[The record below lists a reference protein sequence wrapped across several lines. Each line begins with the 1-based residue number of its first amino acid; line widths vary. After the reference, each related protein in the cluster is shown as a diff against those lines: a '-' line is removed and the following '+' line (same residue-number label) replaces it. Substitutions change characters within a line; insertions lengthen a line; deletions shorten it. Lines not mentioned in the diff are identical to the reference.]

1 MKKQRFTRGLAFG
14 FCLALALLT
23 LIWAMTAYTAEEPEA
38 RSYNTLVYTEQG
50 GAKLIV
56 ESGGEIEV
64 QSGATLDVQSGA
76 TTDFSG
82 GIDMDGAIITNI
94 GNAGTDF
101 TASTGGLT
109 TAGTIVVTAG
119 GITVTAGALDMTTGQ
134 ILNVGAAGTD
144 FSATG
149 GLTLAD
155 DLTIT
160 SALFLPGYAD
170 ETITDG
176 ETLTP
181 TLTVYAM
188 DSGSAVTV
196 TLPAVG
202 TEGQLLFLIG
212 DDTGPVVI
220 ADSDIRTADGNA
232 LSVGPYDVVGFVYQD
247 AEWILLFQSNNS

>member
-1 MKKQRFTRGLAFG
+1 MKKQRLTRAIYAIGLV
-14 FCLALALLT
+14 LALLA
-23 LIWAMTAYTAEEPEA
+23 IVWAIASYTAEEPEA

-50 GAKLIV
+50 GAKLV
-56 ESGGEIEV
+56 ALDGGEIEV
-64 QSGATLDVQSGA
+64 QSGATLDIQSGA
-76 TTDFSG
+76 SVDMSG

-101 TASTGGLT
+101 VASTGGLT
-109 TAGTIVVTAG
+109 TADTIVVTAG
-119 GITVTAGALDMTTGQ
+119 GITVTAGDLDMTTGT

-160 SALFLPGYAD
+160 SALFLPGFAN

-176 ETLTP
+176 EVLTP
-181 TLTVYAM
+181 TVTVYAL
-188 DSGSAVTV
+188 DSGGAVTM

-202 TEGQLLFLIG
+202 TNGQLLFLIG
-212 DDTGPVVI
+212 DDANTITINDTNVRTSTGTTR
-220 ADSDIRTADGNA
+220 DLGQ
-232 LSVGPYDVVGFVYQD
+232 YDVIGFIYHDV
-247 AEWILLFQSNNS
+247 EWHELFLIANS